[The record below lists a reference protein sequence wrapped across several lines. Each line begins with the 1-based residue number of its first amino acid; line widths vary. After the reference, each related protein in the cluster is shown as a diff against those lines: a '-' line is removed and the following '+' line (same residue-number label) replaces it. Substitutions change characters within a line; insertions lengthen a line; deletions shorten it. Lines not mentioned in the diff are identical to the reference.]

1 MQFLEQHWE
10 SLLHSLPKR
19 LQSSAQAIPGKE
31 ANAAPRRAPPIHL
44 IALPLERVPLAS
56 PLASS
61 SKESSTPPCG
71 RLWCD
76 RVLLRS
82 SFGIACLLSIRGRS
96 LFLAPPPLF
105 DSLATSHR
113 EEALRLC
120 APALR
125 RVCPS
130 R

>member
-31 ANAAPRRAPPIHL
+31 ANAAPRRAPPNHL

-56 PLASS
+56 PFASW

-71 RLWCD
+71 RPWCD
-76 RVLLRS
+76 RVLLWS
-82 SFGIACLLSIRGRS
+82 SFGIACLLPNRGRS
-96 LFLAPPPLF
+96 SLCRSAVLF
-105 DSLATSHR
+105 DD
-113 EEALRLC
+113 
-120 APALR
+120 PA
-125 RVCPS
+125 
-130 R
+130 

>member
-56 PLASS
+56 PFASW

-71 RLWCD
+71 RPWCD
-76 RVLLRS
+76 RSLLLWS
-82 SFGIACLLSIRGRS
+82 SFGIACLLPIRGRS
-96 LFLAPPPLF
+96 FFLAPPPLF
-105 DSLATSHR
+105 DDPATS
-113 EEALRLC
+113 
-120 APALR
+120 
-125 RVCPS
+125 
-130 R
+130 